1 MTRVSS
7 RFVFAK
13 SERQQA
19 IGFYKKKGPGKGP
32 GAGRGGRPGKEVECP
47 KGREKTL
54 ERERSKLA
62 ATNLLTS

>member
-19 IGFYKKKGPGKGP
+19 IGFYKKKGP